1 MEQALYEKV
10 LAPAIRHA
18 YEAGTRYRD
27 IRDAVRPVWKPCEW
41 KSSAIGLLVPLGGV
55 ARPLVSS
62 PLLLPGS
69 GLQHRLKERVRRL
82 RA

>member
-27 IRDAVRPVWKPCEW
+27 IRDTVRQEWKPCDR
-41 KSSAIGLLVPLGGV
+41 KSSAIGLLVPLGGWQGL
-55 ARPLVSS
+55 RYHRRSS
-62 PLLLPGS
+62 SRG
-69 GLQHRLKERVRRL
+69 
-82 RA
+82 RAWNIA